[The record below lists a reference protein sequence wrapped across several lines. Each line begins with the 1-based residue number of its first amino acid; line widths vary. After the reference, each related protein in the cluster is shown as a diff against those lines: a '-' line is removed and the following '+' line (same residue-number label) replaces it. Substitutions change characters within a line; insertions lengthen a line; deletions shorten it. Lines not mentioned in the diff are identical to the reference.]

1 MCNCWT
7 HCFFLNEKRNGSTLI
22 ELFWVLTTKYKRQI
36 SRDIRPKKIWNHC
49 VYKPSVVFYALA
61 GVNALYV
68 NNKFVKKFNSTLSGG
83 SLGLWVD
90 EERSKLRVDMWTAG
104 HMNIDILNAY
114 CGPYWFVS
122 FIRSCMDHT
131 WLRVVRLLNKN
142 CIFITIGCFWQSFLA
157 RYTAKIALVNHLE
170 ISIYFDTQNTIILF
184 DWKAFKFNTLS
195 QIV

>member
-1 MCNCWT
+1 MI
-7 HCFFLNEKRNGSTLI
+7 FA
-22 ELFWVLTTKYKRQI
+22 Q
-36 SRDIRPKKIWNHC
+36 KILNHC

-170 ISIYFDTQNTIILF
+170 ISIFWYTKYNHFYSIERRLNLTLYRKSSNEHKCILN
-184 DWKAFKFNTLS
+184 KFF
-195 QIV
+195 

>member
-1 MCNCWT
+1 MC
-7 HCFFLNEKRNGSTLI
+7 L
-22 ELFWVLTTKYKRQI
+22 
-36 SRDIRPKKIWNHC
+36 
-49 VYKPSVVFYALA
+49 KPSVVFIYL
-61 GVNALYV
+61 NALYV
-68 NNKFVKKFNSTLSGG
+68 INEIVKNFNSTLSGG

-142 CIFITIGCFWQSFLA
+142 CIFITIGCLSIFWLYSQN
-157 RYTAKIALVNHLE
+157 KLVSSGN
-170 ISIYFDTQNTIILF
+170 INIFDTQNTIII
-184 DWKAFKFNTLS
+184 DWKAFKFKNFIANHIMKKLVFWIIFLMRPQLMWDYSLNLS
-195 QIV
+195 ILMREGKEIN